1 MQVKQHWRVVKLLLI
16 CSSKQQKLYF
26 HGTEQKQSLCIMPW
40 DTCYLMIPCYSTC
53 PKESVQLLFGGHQP
67 ASMFLSCS
75 SDVRQQSGGLQLA
88 AKASGS

>member
-26 HGTEQKQSLCIMPW
+26 HGTDEQKQSLCIMPW

-53 PKESVQLLFGGHQP
+53 PRSQYNCYLVDISQQVCSCHALL
-67 ASMFLSCS
+67 M
-75 SDVRQQSGGLQLA
+75 
-88 AKASGS
+88 